1 MVENIKSVEAEQDGV
16 EAVLKALRNAEAM
29 HEKLVA
35 QEQKARARC
44 EAVKSRAK
52 GSRSKRLT
60 NAVLLA
66 RQRREHLTRQRGEA
80 RAELRE
86 ARKMLREQQQLSRE
100 AQRKERAK
108 ERAVGGF
115 LKRWERDYD
124 REMKRKRKNVNL
136 RKDTMREEW
145 G

>member
-1 MVENIKSVEAEQDGV
+1 MVENIKPVEADQDGV
-16 EAVLKALRNAEAM
+16 EAALKALRNAEAM

-44 EAVKSRAK
+44 EAAKSRAK

-66 RQRREHLTRQRGEA
+66 RQRREQLARQRGEV

-86 ARKMLREQQQLSRE
+86 ARKILREQQQLSRKAE
-100 AQRKERAK
+100 HKERA
-108 ERAVGGF
+108 
-115 LKRWERDYD
+115 
-124 REMKRKRKNVNL
+124 
-136 RKDTMREEW
+136 
-145 G
+145 